1 MARTTTFDSLKK
13 RFQMAA
19 GLPTLTSVD
28 EFFFKES
35 VNSRAQTAWHRCKW
49 PELLK
54 IVEKNVAA
62 TTNPTA
68 DKAVQIDND
77 LDVMDVQQVWTK
89 NPYTDRNAILLDFK
103 LVDGYLILPAD
114 SSATSVFILGTAV
127 RPTYGPDG
135 SDEQNIPD
143 FLSNYLSAGCL
154 SDFLRGDGQTEAAM
168 REENRAEE
176 YLILEIDRAE
186 RLQSQNKITV
196 NTYPSY
202 SFGVSILSTT

>member
-1 MARTTTFDSLKK
+1 
-13 RFQMAA
+13 MAA

-28 EFFFKES
+28 EFFFKEAI
-35 VNSRAQTAWHRCKW
+35 NSRAQTAWHRCQW

-54 IVEKNVAA
+54 ITQKNVAA
-62 TTNPTA
+62 TSNPAA
-68 DKAVQIDND
+68 DKAVRIDND
-77 LDVMDVQQVWTK
+77 LDVMEIHQVWTK

-114 SSATSVFILGTAV
+114 SSLTSVFILGTAV
-127 RPTYGPDG
+127 RPTYGSDSPD
-135 SDEQNIPD
+135 EPNIPE
-143 FLSNYLSAGCL
+143 FLSNYLTAGCL

-176 YLILEIDRAE
+176 YLFLEIDRAE

>member
-1 MARTTTFDSLKK
+1 
-13 RFQMAA
+13 MAA
-19 GLPTLTSVD
+19 GLPTLTSID
-28 EFFFKES
+28 EFFFKEA
-35 VNSRAQTAWHRCKW
+35 VNSRAQTAWHRCQW

-54 IVEKNVAA
+54 IVEKNVSA

-77 LDVMDVQQVWTK
+77 LDVMEIHQVWTK

-135 SDEQNIPD
+135 SDEQNIPE
-143 FLSNYLSAGCL
+143 FLSNYITAGCL

-176 YLILEIDRAE
+176 YLFLEIDRAE

>member
-1 MARTTTFDSLKK
+1 
-13 RFQMAA
+13 MAA

-28 EFFFKES
+28 EFFFKEA
-35 VNSRAQTAWHRCKW
+35 VNSRAQTAWHRCQW

-54 IVEKNVAA
+54 IVEKNVSA

-77 LDVMDVQQVWTK
+77 LDVMEIHQVWTK
-89 NPYTDRNAILLDFK
+89 NPYTERNAILLDFK

-114 SSATSVFILGTAV
+114 SSVTSVFILGTAV

-135 SDEQNIPD
+135 TDEQNIPE
-143 FLSNYLSAGCL
+143 FLSNYITAGCL

-176 YLILEIDRAE
+176 YLFLEIDRAE

>member
-28 EFFFKES
+28 EFFFKEA
-35 VNSRAQTAWHRCKW
+35 VNSRAQTAWHRCQW

-54 IVEKNVAA
+54 IVEKNVSA

-68 DKAVQIDND
+68 DKAVRIDND
-77 LDVMDVQQVWTK
+77 LDVMEIHQVWTK
-89 NPYTDRNAILLDFK
+89 NPYTERNAILLDFK

-135 SDEQNIPD
+135 SDEQNIPE
-143 FLSNYLSAGCL
+143 FLSNYITAGCL

-176 YLILEIDRAE
+176 YLFLEIDRAE

>member
-1 MARTTTFDSLKK
+1 
-13 RFQMAA
+13 MAA

-28 EFFFKES
+28 EFFFKEA
-35 VNSRAQTAWHRCKW
+35 VNSRAQTAWHRCQW

-54 IVEKNVAA
+54 IVEKNVSA

-77 LDVMDVQQVWTK
+77 LDVMEIHQVWTK
-89 NPYTDRNAILLDFK
+89 NPYTERNAILLDFK

-114 SSATSVFILGTAV
+114 SSVTSVFILGTAV

-135 SDEQNIPD
+135 SDEQNIPE
-143 FLSNYLSAGCL
+143 FLSNYITAGCL

-176 YLILEIDRAE
+176 YLFLEIDRAE

>member
-28 EFFFKES
+28 EFFFKEAL
-35 VNSRAQTAWHRCKW
+35 NSRAQTAWHRCKW
-49 PELLK
+49 PELSK
-54 IVEKNVAA
+54 IVEKSVAA

-68 DKAVQIDND
+68 DKAVRIDND
-77 LDVMDVQQVWTK
+77 LDVIDVQQVWTK

-127 RPTYGPDG
+127 RPTYGPD
-135 SDEQNIPD
+135 SPDEQNIPD
-143 FLSNYLSAGCL
+143 FLSNYLAAGCL
-154 SDFLRGDGQTEAAM
+154 SDFLRGDGQTDAAM